1 MKRKLAVDI
10 DNTIWDLVSPW
21 IDLYNKSYDDNIR
34 YEDIIRYDFF
44 NITSKASKE
53 EILNFLSTDELWNS
67 VEPYKES
74 YEYLEKLN
82 NEYELYIVTNTSYKT
97 PKSKFDRLFSLF
109 PFLNEDQLIIISNKQ
124 LLNIDIMVDDCVD
137 HLHGGNFIKLLID
150 SPYNRNGCI
159 DKEIIRVKDLKDVY
173 MYLENIKEKKDDDL

>member
-21 IDLYNKSYDDNIR
+21 IDLYNRSYDDNVKR
-34 YEDIIRYDFF
+34 EDITRYDFF
-44 NITSKASKE
+44 TITSKASKE
-53 EILNFLSTDELWNS
+53 EILNFLSTEEIWQS

-97 PKSKFDRLFSLF
+97 PKAKFDRLFSLF
-109 PFLNEDQLIIISNKQ
+109 PFLSEDQLVIISNKQ
-124 LLNIDIMVDDCVD
+124 LLNIDIMVDDCID
-137 HLHGGNFIKLLID
+137 HLQGGKFIKFLID
-150 SPYNRNGCI
+150 EPYNRSYCD
-159 DKEIIRVKDLKDVY
+159 DKEIIRVNDLKDVY
-173 MYLENIKEKKDDDL
+173 IHLKNKIKEDG